1 MDRNFINMISVEYP
15 KKSKK
20 DILWEILSLV
30 NELLFPNFPGYIIEQ
45 KNLSSQLGLDMKNNI
60 FSRLT
65 KKQQMLATIVLFK

>member
-1 MDRNFINMISVEYP
+1 MDRNFINMISVEYS